1 VESVVDDG
9 FDFIENRH
17 TVGSESG
24 LELAWHAFLSA
35 TTIPV

>member
-1 VESVVDDG
+1 MLVVDATVESVVDDG

-24 LELAWHAFLSA
+24 LELA
-35 TTIPV
+35 